1 MTAALRVISSMATRA
16 LLADLAADW
25 SAQRGEPVRVE
36 SVGGVDAARRV
47 AAGETFDVVV
57 LASDAI
63 DRLLAAGHLAAGSK
77 VDLVRCEVAIAV
89 PHGAPHPSVADE
101 AGLRAAVS
109 AASRIALSTGPSG
122 TALVKRFERW
132 GLADAVRDRL
142 VQAPPG
148 VPVGRLLAEGQADI
162 GFQQLSELLGL
173 SGIAVLGTMPPGLEI
188 VTTFS
193 AACCVAGRGRADV
206 QPLLARWRSAATDEM
221 KHRHG
226 MLDARA

>member
-1 MTAALRVISSMATRA
+1 MSGEIHVLSSMATRA
-16 LLADLAADW
+16 LLAELAAAG
-25 SAQRGEPVRVE
+25 STPVRVE
-36 SVGGVDAARRV
+36 SVGGVDAAKRV

-77 VDLVRCEVAIAV
+77 VDLVRCDVAIAV
-89 PHGAPHPSVADE
+89 PDGAQRPSVADE

-193 AACCVAGRGRADV
+193 AACCVAGRGRAEV